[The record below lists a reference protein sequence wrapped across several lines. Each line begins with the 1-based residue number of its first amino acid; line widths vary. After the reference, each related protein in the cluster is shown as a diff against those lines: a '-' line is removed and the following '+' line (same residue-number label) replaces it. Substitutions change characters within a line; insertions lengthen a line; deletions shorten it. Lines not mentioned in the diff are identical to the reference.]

1 MSNGV
6 DVDFVKYMLTM
17 GVGGVIAAL
26 IFSFYRKD
34 VKQFT
39 DLWKSQ
45 TEMLMRVVQENTSS
59 NTRLTIVIESL
70 HRRLD
75 MNGLKRSHEDH

>member
-1 MSNGV
+1 M
-6 DVDFVKYMLTM
+6 DMEFVKWLASL

-34 VKQFT
+34 VRAIT
-39 DLWKSQ
+39 ELWRTQ
-45 TEMLMRVVQENTSS
+45 TELLTRVVTENTAS
-59 NTRLTIVIESL
+59 NVRLTVVIESL

-75 MNGLKRSHEDH
+75 ANGLKRSHE